1 MNPEL
6 PAGLPPILPHRPW
19 PRLGLDLGPSGMGT
33 SRASHA
39 RTAVSPP
46 FPKPAFINMGKF
58 KLRFGRQGHIEW
70 FERDLSKEASQENWL
85 SVWVQLAHTV
95 PQTSS
100 YPHVSGKRSMQ
111 KTGAPNPG
119 I

>member
-1 MNPEL
+1 
-6 PAGLPPILPHRPW
+6 
-19 PRLGLDLGPSGMGT
+19 MGK

-85 SVWVQLAHTV
+85 SVWATV

-100 YPHVSGKRSMQ
+100 HPRVSGKRSIQ
-111 KTGAPNPG
+111 ETRAPNPG